1 MLFYESWV
9 GYDLLELTDK
19 ISFSLGKKKAKRILY
34 RMFCLSVQQHANLEG
49 NDSDTEYD
57 DFH

>member
-1 MLFYESWV
+1 MSPGLVMIF
-9 GYDLLELTDK
+9 LELTDK